1 MNKFFTIVLASCFIF
16 SCGSVKE
23 DVVIGP
29 VPLEDVK
36 LGREANTAN
45 TAAGRIS
52 LYIGFAT
59 CIGISIFLVRSCYEE
74 FCRENIG
81 SKLSCKGS
89 FEVQAGEDRVVDQS
103 GGLE

>member
-16 SCGSVKE
+16 SYGSVKE

-45 TAAGRIS
+45 TASGRIS
-52 LYIGFAT
+52 L
-59 CIGISIFLVRSCYEE
+59 
-74 FCRENIG
+74 
-81 SKLSCKGS
+81 
-89 FEVQAGEDRVVDQS
+89 
-103 GGLE
+103 